1 MSLDGKILASSR
13 ERLAKRRERM
23 AAEYEEKRARV
34 YGKAPQ
40 IAQIDEELSGLFS
53 AALRSSL
60 RDGADMGDIMDAAG
74 KNAAMLRSERSAAL
88 KAAGFP
94 EDYLDEKPFCEKCGD
109 SGYIGSSPC
118 SCLMEIYRDEQRK
131 SLSSLIKLGSESFDT
146 FDLSYY
152 DDEYDPKLG
161 KTTRAHMESVYESCR
176 EYARKF
182 RSVRY
187 NLFMN
192 GGTGLG
198 KTFLSA
204 CIAKTVSQD
213 GFSVVYES
221 APTLFSRFEAEKFGR
236 GDEEADGE
244 VRRYM
249 TCDLLIVDDL
259 GTELT
264 TAFTNSALYSLINTR
279 LITGKKTIITSNY
292 DMSELRARYT
302 PQIMSRLE
310 GEYIVLFF
318 AGDDIR
324 LKRRGR

>member
-1 MSLDGKILASSR
+1 MSLDGKILAAAR
-13 ERLAKRRERM
+13 ERLAKQREQL

-34 YGKAPQ
+34 YNRAPQ
-40 IAQIDEELSGLFS
+40 IAQIDEELNGLFS
-53 AALRSSL
+53 SALRSSL

-74 KNAAMLRSERSAAL
+74 KNAAILRSERAAAL
-88 KAAGFP
+88 RAAGFP

-109 SGYIGSSPC
+109 TGYIGSKPC
-118 SCLMEIYRDEQRK
+118 SCLMDIYRDEQRL
-131 SLSSLIKLGSESFDT
+131 SLSSLLKLGNESFDT

-161 KTTRAHMESVYESCR
+161 KTIRAHMEGVYESCR

-182 RSVRY
+182 KSVRY

-192 GGTGLG
+192 GSTGLG

-221 APTLFSRFEAEKFGR
+221 APTLFAHFEAEKFR
-236 GDEEADGE
+236 RDDEEADGE
-244 VRRYM
+244 TRRYM

-264 TAFTNSALYSLINTR
+264 TAFTNSALYGLINTR

-302 PQIMSRLE
+302 PQILSRLE